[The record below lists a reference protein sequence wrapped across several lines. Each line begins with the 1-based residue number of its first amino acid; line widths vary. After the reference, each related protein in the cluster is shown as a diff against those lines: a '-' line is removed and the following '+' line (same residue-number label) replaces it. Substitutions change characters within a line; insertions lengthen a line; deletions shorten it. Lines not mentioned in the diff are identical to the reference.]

1 MPRYLL
7 DSNVIFDF
15 QRSGS
20 GTDGLLSAL
29 VAASA
34 RVTMAVVD
42 EVYSEVAVPQ
52 PNATSDNV
60 GKRRAAQR
68 LLDDSGISVAEIL
81 PSTPESALFQQLLRS
96 PGQSH
101 DLGEAASIAF
111 ARYAPGDL
119 VFVTGDKNGAISA
132 LNEIHGKGE
141 RVMRVPVFV
150 RVLYEAEAIT
160 ASVVRGVAVRAASH
174 GLVPTWWAAWLAALP
189 A

>member
-20 GTDGLLSAL
+20 GTDGLLPAL

-34 RVTMAVVD
+34 NVAMALVD
-42 EVYSEVAVPQ
+42 EGYGEVAVPP
-52 PNATSDNV
+52 PNASSDNV
-60 GKRRAAQR
+60 GKRRSAQR
-68 LLDDSGISVAEIL
+68 LLDGSGISVVEIL
-81 PSTPESALFQQLLRS
+81 PRTPESALFQQLLRS

-111 ARYAPGDL
+111 ARYAPADL

-132 LNEIHGKGE
+132 LNEIHGRGE
-141 RVMRVPVFV
+141 SVMRVPVFV
-150 RVLYEAEAIT
+150 
-160 ASVVRGVAVRAASH
+160 
-174 GLVPTWWAAWLAALP
+174 
-189 A
+189 

>member
-7 DSNVIFDF
+7 DSNVIDF
-15 QRSGS
+15 QRSGG
-20 GTDGLLSAL
+20 GTSGLLPAL
-29 VAASA
+29 VAASTSVA
-34 RVTMAVVD
+34 MVIVD
-42 EVYSEVAVPQ
+42 EVYGEVAVPP

-68 LLDDSGISVAEIL
+68 LLDGSGISVVEIL
-81 PSTPESALFQQLLRS
+81 PRTPESAVFQQLLRS

-111 ARYAPGDL
+111 ARYAPADL

-132 LNEIHGKGE
+132 LNEIHGRGE
-141 RVMRVPVFV
+141 SVMRVPVFV
-150 RVLYEAEAIT
+150 CVLYEAGALA

-174 GLVPTWWAAWLAALP
+174 GLVPTWWAGWLAALP
-189 A
+189 P